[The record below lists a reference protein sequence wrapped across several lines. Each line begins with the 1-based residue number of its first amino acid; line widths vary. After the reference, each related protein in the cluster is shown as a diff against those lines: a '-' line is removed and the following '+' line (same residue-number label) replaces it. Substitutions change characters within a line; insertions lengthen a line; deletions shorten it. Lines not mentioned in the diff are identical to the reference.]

1 MLPLAHNCY
10 IFEQSIVYVQHW
22 QSIIYAQNLQSTIY
36 VQHLEHSA
44 MSNTIYAL
52 TLIVN
57 YYI

>member
-10 IFEQSIVYVQHW
+10 IFVQSIVYVQHW

-36 VQHLEHSA
+36 VQHLA

>member
-22 QSIIYAQNLQSTIY
+22 QSIIYAQNLQNTIY
-36 VQHLEHSA
+36 VQHLA

-52 TLIVN
+52 TLIAN